1 MIREVLIRNS
11 MDIDVGS
18 CIASLLYDNE
28 TVGIPGLGA
37 IVGHYKSAVIEPV
50 QGAVHPP
57 SKSLAFNENLV
68 MDDGLLLDLIVSK
81 YDLPRAEAEKI
92 ISDYVNDVKAAIKRK
107 EFVVFPNVG
116 RLYQNYEGK
125 FQFLPDDSNFN
136 PDSFGLPSVQFY
148 PIIRHNRPVMTTA
161 QQQMQKKG
169 FTLGNVV
176 SGNIAEWFQRNL
188 AAFITLAVVIVSI
201 GIWLLVAYKVPK
213 DEILTVVPEERVNI
227 SPSEIEGGPDDLKE
241 VEDEDTT
248 PPGEE
253 ETPPANEEE
262 VVDNSPPTPAPD
274 ETEGITP
281 DPAQE
286 YALIAIGAF
295 GNPDNVEKLIKKVY
309 EEGYEAYTR
318 RVGKLTQVGV
328 QLPYDDQEEIN
339 VALLEIRKKFDNK
352 AKVVQR

>member
-1 MIREVLIRNS
+1 

-18 CIASLLYDNE
+18 CIETLLYDNE
-28 TVGIPGLGA
+28 TVSVPGLGA
-37 IVGHYKSAVIEPV
+37 IVSHYKSAVIEPV

-57 SKSLAFNENLV
+57 SKSLEFNENLI
-68 MDDGLLLDLIVSK
+68 MDDGLLLNLIVDK

-125 FQFLPDDSNFN
+125 YQFLPDDSNFN
-136 PDSFGLPSVQFY
+136 TDSFGLPSVQFY

-161 QQQMQKKG
+161 QAQGKKKN
-169 FTLGNVV
+169 FSLGGVV

-188 AAFITLAVVIVSI
+188 AAFITLAVIIVSI
-201 GIWLLVAYKVPK
+201 GIWLLVAYRPAPT
-213 DEILTVVPEERVNI
+213 DEILTIVPPEERVNI
-227 SPSEIEGGPDDLKE
+227 SPSELEGGPDDLKE
-241 VEDEDTT
+241 VEEGSGNEAENSVDVPE
-248 PPGEE
+248 EE
-253 ETPPANEEE
+253 ETT
-262 VVDNSPPTPAPD
+262 STPPTPTPEET

-281 DPAQE
+281 NPAQD

-295 GNPDNVEKLIKKVY
+295 GSQSNVEKLIKKIY

-318 RVGKLTQVGV
+318 KVGKLTQVGV
-328 QLPYDDQEEIN
+328 QLPYDDQSEID
-339 VALLEIRKKFDNK
+339 VALVDVKKKFDKK
-352 AKVVQR
+352 AKVVQK

>member
-1 MIREVLIRNS
+1 

-18 CIASLLYDNE
+18 CIASLLYDNN

-57 SKSLAFNENLV
+57 SKSLEFNENLV

-92 ISDYVNDVKAAIKRK
+92 ISDYVRDVKAAIKRK

-125 FQFLPDDSNFN
+125 YQFLPDDSNFN

-169 FTLGNVV
+169 FSLGNVL

-188 AAFITLAVVIVSI
+188 AAFITLAVIIVSV

-213 DEILTVVPEERVNI
+213 DEILDVVPEERVNI

-241 VEDEDTT
+241 VEETTMDPLAETT
-248 PPGEE
+248 PPPSNDEQTEE
-253 ETPPANEEE
+253 Q
-262 VVDNSPPTPAPD
+262 NSPPTPPPD

-281 DPAQE
+281 NPQQE

-295 GNPDNVEKLIKKVY
+295 GNAGNVEKLIKKVY

-318 RVGKLTQVGV
+318 KVGKLTQVGV
-328 QLPYDDQEEIN
+328 QLPYDDQEEIDI
-339 VALLEIRKKFDNK
+339 ALVDIRKKFDNK

>member
-1 MIREVLIRNS
+1 

-18 CIASLLYDNE
+18 CISSLLYDHN

-37 IVGHYKSAVIEPV
+37 IVGQYKSAVIEPV

-57 SKSLAFNENLV
+57 SKSLTFNENLV

-81 YDLPRAEAEKI
+81 YELPRAEAEKI
-92 ISDYVNDVKAAIKRK
+92 ISDYVRDVKAAIKRK

-125 FQFLPDDSNFN
+125 YQFLPDDSNFN
-136 PDSFGLPSVQFY
+136 ADAFGLPSVQFY

-161 QQQMQKKG
+161 QQQQQKQG
-169 FTLGNVV
+169 FNLGNVV

-188 AAFITLAVVIVSI
+188 AAFITLAVIIVSI
-201 GIWLLVAYKVPK
+201 GIWLLVTYQVPK

-241 VEDEDTT
+241 VEANDPLDETT
-248 PPGEE
+248 LPPTGQDPAEE
-253 ETPPANEEE
+253 QTP
-262 VVDNSPPTPAPD
+262 PPTPPPD

-281 DPAQE
+281 NPQQE

-295 GNPDNVEKLIKKVY
+295 GNPDNVEKLIRKVY

-318 RVGKLTQVGV
+318 KVGNLTQVGV
-328 QLPYDDQEEIN
+328 QLPYDDQSEID
-339 VALLEIRKKFDNK
+339 VALVDIRKKFDAK

>member
-1 MIREVLIRNS
+1 

-18 CIASLLYDNE
+18 CIASLLYDNN

-57 SKSLAFNENLV
+57 SKSLEFNENLV

-92 ISDYVNDVKAAIKRK
+92 ISDYVRDVKSAIKRK

-125 FQFLPDDSNFN
+125 YQFLPDDSNFN

-161 QQQMQKKG
+161 QQQKQKKG
-169 FTLGNVV
+169 FSLGNVL

-188 AAFITLAVVIVSI
+188 AAFITLAVIIVSV

-213 DEILTVVPEERVNI
+213 DEILDVVPEERVNI

-241 VEDEDTT
+241 VEDSNTDPLAEIT
-248 PPGEE
+248 PPPNNDE
-253 ETPPANEEE
+253 ETE
-262 VVDNSPPTPAPD
+262 VQNSPPTPAPD

-281 DPAQE
+281 DPQQE

-295 GNPDNVEKLIKKVY
+295 GNAGNVEKLIKKVY

-318 RVGKLTQVGV
+318 KVGKLTQVGV
-328 QLPYDDQEEIN
+328 QLPYDDQEEID
-339 VALLEIRKKFDNK
+339 VALVEIRKKFDKK